1 MVYLQPPFK
10 GHTLN
15 NFTKLWWLEKIHL
28 FEGLSEQ
35 EMLKIE
41 ERSTMK
47 TKGKGTHIYF
57 PNEPSKVIFFL
68 KNGRVKIGSYSVD
81 GKEVIKG
88 IMHPGDMFGELG
100 LVGQET
106 RNDFAIAMDDEVR
119 VCTMNVEEILGM
131 MRGNP
136 DLSLKITATI
146 GTRLAKIERKFESLI
161 FKDARTRVVDLIREI
176 ATERGKVLAG
186 GEVFLEHSLTHQ
198 DIANLTATSRQT
210 VTTVLNELKEKEMI
224 NFDRKTILVHEMD
237 KLA

>member
-1 MVYLQPPFK
+1 M
-10 GHTLN
+10 N

-28 FEGLSEQ
+28 FEGLSEE
-35 EMLKIE
+35 EMKKVE

-47 TKGKGTHIYF
+47 TKAKGTHIYF

-68 KNGRVKIGSYSVD
+68 KNGRVKIGSYSTD
-81 GKEVIKG
+81 GKEIIKG

-119 VCTMNVEEILGM
+119 VCTMNVEEVLNM
-131 MRGNP
+131 MRGNA

-146 GTRLAKIERKFESLI
+146 GNRLARIERKFESLI
-161 FKDARTRVVDLIREI
+161 FKDARTRIVDLIREM
-176 ATERGKVLAG
+176 ATDRGSILAG
-186 GEVFLEHSLTHQ
+186 GEVLLEHSLTHQ

-210 VTTVLNELKEKEMI
+210 VTTVLNELKEKERI
-224 NFDRKTILVHEMD
+224 NFDRKTILIHEMD
-237 KLA
+237 KLI